1 MRNAFIRIQIA
12 AINACRHSIAKQQ
25 TLESVFERLGIRYK
39 TSNNQ
44 QNNNYHQPQRN
55 TIEQAYEKLG
65 ANKKQSIKEIER
77 SYRKLLNKHHPDRLI
92 AQGKTE
98 EDIYSFLSEKY
109 GNWILYK
116 PKFNLETFLLWS
128 LPYLVLVAGGL
139 IIVLFVRKRV
149 KKE

>member
-1 MRNAFIRIQIA
+1 MKFKILSLIFFINFSFCFSSEKILDESKIHKNLRCLVCQGQSVA
-12 AINACRHSIAKQQ
+12 DSNSDFAL
-25 TLESVFERLGIRYK
+25 TLKAVVKDLV
-39 TSNNQ
+39 
-44 QNNNYHQPQRN
+44 
-55 TIEQAYEKLG
+55 
-65 ANKKQSIKEIER
+65 
-77 SYRKLLNKHHPDRLI
+77 D
-92 AQGKTE
+92 QGKTE